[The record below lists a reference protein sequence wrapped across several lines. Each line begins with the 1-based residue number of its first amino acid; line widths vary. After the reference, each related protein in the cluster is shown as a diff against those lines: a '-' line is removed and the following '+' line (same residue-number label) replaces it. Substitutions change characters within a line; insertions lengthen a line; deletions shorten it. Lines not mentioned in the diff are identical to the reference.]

1 MYTKGK
7 LTASDRRVLLTK
19 WVGRAW
25 QEVSQNKDV
34 IIRSFKKCGT
44 SLDLSGSENNE
55 INIEGILDYMMPSP
69 DEVLKDD
76 VEFHLES
83 DDSGNDVYDDDGD
96 EFEVESQIT
105 Q

>member
-1 MYTKGK
+1 
-7 LTASDRRVLLTK
+7 
-19 WVGRAW
+19 
-25 QEVSQNKDV
+25 
-34 IIRSFKKCGT
+34 
-44 SLDLSGSENNE
+44 
-55 INIEGILDYMMPSP
+55 MMPSP

>member
-1 MYTKGK
+1 
-7 LTASDRRVLLTK
+7 
-19 WVGRAW
+19 
-25 QEVSQNKDV
+25 
-34 IIRSFKKCGT
+34 
-44 SLDLSGSENNE
+44 
-55 INIEGILDYMMPSP
+55 MMLSP

-83 DDSGNDVYDDDGD
+83 DDSGNDVHDDDGD